1 MHTTASPATDNMPLP
16 STLYQARSAHT
27 YALCRS
33 NTFFL
38 FQTRVCCVTEVCL
51 SPDELQR
58 CKRVHHTVV
67 ANMLWRDLNG
77 TKARLRR
84 RGAEGL
90 EPGSPYARRYL

>member
-1 MHTTASPATDNMPLP
+1 M
-16 STLYQARSAHT
+16 
-27 YALCRS
+27 
-33 NTFFL
+33 
-38 FQTRVCCVTEVCL
+38 TEVCL